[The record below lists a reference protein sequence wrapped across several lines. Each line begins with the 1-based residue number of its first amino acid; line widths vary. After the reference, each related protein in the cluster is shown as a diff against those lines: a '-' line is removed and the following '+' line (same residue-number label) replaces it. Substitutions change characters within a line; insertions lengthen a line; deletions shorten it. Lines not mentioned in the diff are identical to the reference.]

1 MIVRYFIRN
10 VNKKMCDVIRD
21 LRRTRLKNVG
31 ILFSA
36 YSLRSS
42 AFGPAY
48 SAYFRLFFAVNLSL
62 VLLVPLP
69 RWSYAQQGEYAV
81 EDMFRGFS
89 TGETLEI
96 GVEDAIL
103 NALENN
109 PNLAIQRLEPQ
120 KAMES
125 VESARSDFDPEV
137 NVSINRSETKSERHL
152 GTQPEPID
160 LTTERTQESIEI
172 SKTFST
178 GTTLT
183 ASATVNGTISSLYT
197 DQYAG
202 NISLALTQS
211 LLRGFGRGANLAN
224 LRKAKISVEISREE
238 LRAVAENL
246 VAQVEKAYWDLYL
259 AKEEISIQQESLE
272 LALRQLNESNERVA
286 VGKLAEIELAAVNA
300 AVASRRE
307 SLIDAHS
314 RYEKARLQFLYLLNP
329 QEQDIWSMN
338 PVTKDSP
345 FIPEDTMDSVEVH
358 EQLGLKYRS
367 DLQQA
372 KLYLEQGELDVQ
384 QTKNGLLPRLDFF
397 ISYGRSTYAESF
409 SDALPDLQSPFDD
422 LSAGL
427 TFNMPISNRNAK
439 ANYRRSLYAKE
450 QMELSVKNME
460 KLVAL
465 DVRSAYVEAVR
476 SRQLIEATRVTR
488 ELQQI
493 NMDAELE
500 KFRVGKSTN
509 FLVLTA
515 QSIFTAGKLD
525 EARAMVDYLNALID
539 LYRLQGTLLERRGIE
554 TPTGVL

>member
-1 MIVRYFIRN
+1 VA
-10 VNKKMCDVIRD
+10 RD
-21 LRRTRLKNVG
+21 LRRMRLKIVRVP
-31 ILFSA
+31 FPA

-42 AFGPAY
+42 AFGTAY
-48 SAYFRLFFAVNLSL
+48 SAYFRLFLAVNLSL
-62 VLLVPLP
+62 VLLVFLPL
-69 RWSYAQQGEYAV
+69 WSYAQQSEEAV

-89 TGETLEI
+89 DGETLEI

-109 PNLAIQRLEPQ
+109 PTLAIQRLEPP
-120 KAMES
+120 KAMAS

-160 LTTERTQESIEI
+160 LTTERTEESIEI

-178 GTTLT
+178 GTTLS
-183 ASATVNGTISSLYT
+183 AGATVNGTISSLYT
-197 DQYAG
+197 DQYVG
-202 NISLALTQS
+202 NVSLALTQS
-211 LLRGFGRGANLAN
+211 LLRGFGRGANLAS
-224 LRKAKISVEISREE
+224 LRKAKIDVEISREE

-286 VGKLAEIELAAVNA
+286 VGKLAEIELAAVHA

-307 SLIDAHS
+307 ALIDAQS

-329 QEQDIWSMN
+329 QGQDMWSMK
-338 PVTKDSP
+338 PVTTDSP
-345 FIPEDTMDSVEVH
+345 FIPEDTMDSLDVH

-372 KLYLEQGELDVQ
+372 RLSLEKGKLDVQ

-409 SDALPDLQSPFDD
+409 SDAMPDLQSPFDD
-422 LSAGL
+422 LSTGL
-427 TFNMPISNRNAK
+427 NFNMPISNRSAK
-439 ANYRRSLYAKE
+439 ANYRKSLHTRE

-465 DVRSAYVEAVR
+465 DVRSAYVEALR

-488 ELQQI
+488 ELQQM

-539 LYRLQGTLLERRGIE
+539 LYHLQGTLLERRGIE
-554 TPTGVL
+554 SPAEVF

>member
-1 MIVRYFIRN
+1 M
-10 VNKKMCDVIRD
+10 DRD
-21 LRRTRLKNVG
+21 LRRTRLKTVR
-31 ILFSA
+31 IHFPA

-42 AFGPAY
+42 AFDTAY
-48 SAYFRLFFAVNLSL
+48 SAYFRLFLAVNLSL
-62 VLLVPLP
+62 FLLAFLP
-69 RWSYAQQGEYAV
+69 PWSYAQQSQDAV

-103 NALENN
+103 DALENN
-109 PNLAIQRLEPQ
+109 PTLAIQRLEPQ
-120 KAMES
+120 KAMAS
-125 VESARSDFDPEV
+125 MALARSDFDPEV
-137 NVSINRSETKSERHL
+137 NVSVNRSETKSERHL

-160 LTTERTQESIEI
+160 LTTRRTQESIEI
-172 SKTFST
+172 SKVFST
-178 GTTLT
+178 GTTLS

-197 DQYAG
+197 DQYVG

-211 LLRGFGRGANLAN
+211 LLRGFGRGANLAS
-224 LRKAKISVEISREE
+224 LRKAKIDVEISREE

-272 LALRQLNESNERVA
+272 LALRQLNESNE
-286 VGKLAEIELAAVNA
+286 LAAVHA

-307 SLIDAHS
+307 ALIDARS
-314 RYEKARLQFLYLLNP
+314 RYEKARLKFLYLLNP
-329 QEQDIWSMN
+329 QVQDMWSMN
-338 PVTKDSP
+338 PVTTDSP
-345 FIPEDTMDSVEVH
+345 FIPEDTMDSLDVH
-358 EQLGLKYRS
+358 ERLGLKYRS

-372 KLYLEQGELDVQ
+372 RLSLEKGDLDVQ

-397 ISYGRSTYAESF
+397 INYGRSTYAESF
-409 SDALPDLQSPFDD
+409 SDAMPDPQSPFDD

-427 TFNMPISNRNAK
+427 TFNMPISNRSAK
-439 ANYRRSLYAKE
+439 ASYRKSLHTRE
-450 QMELSVKNME
+450 QMDLSVKNME

-465 DVRSAYVEAVR
+465 DVRSAYVEAVK

-509 FLVLTA
+509 FLALTA

-539 LYRLQGTLLERRGIE
+539 LYQLQGTLLERRGIE
-554 TPTGVL
+554 SPAEVF